1 MTEADDK
8 VARMVAQMYREET
21 LYESNP
27 LDYQL
32 HLAVCETMKAEHA
45 EANDGAYGCDTGCEY
60 YDLRATIKCDCPT
73 IADEVWS
80 YGSFGDTGWLLEK
93 LIYMDEGK
101 RDNLDHYQDFVFKE
115 PAALELRRNLGRI
128 EVLKANNWVS

>member
-21 LYESNP
+21 LFESNP
-27 LDYQL
+27 FDHQL
-32 HLAVCETMKAEHA
+32 HLAVCETMKAEAA

-60 YDLRATIKCDCPT
+60 YDLRALIKCDCPT

-80 YGSFGDTGWLLEK
+80 YGSFGDTGWLIEK
-93 LIYMDEGK
+93 LVELDNGE
-101 RDNLDHYQDFVFKE
+101 RDNLDHWQSFVFKDATN
-115 PAALELRRNLGRI
+115 PELRRNLKRI
-128 EVLKANNWVS
+128 EALKAVGWVS